1 MKIKEFV
8 IIPSS
13 IDAMGLIHKPG
24 KGPNDRFGFKNVG
37 NNRGNET
44 KEAPPGTYFTKT
56 GNLVRG
62 RLTKAA
68 REKGARET
76 DPKDKQRS
84 KVPPVT
90 QTNEEEHGFD
100 LKLQTDQKMI
110 FKPTM
115 MSTQGD
121 LLSKVTKMV
130 VMTHTTGMKTQKSQW
145 QLK

>member
-24 KGPNDRFGFKNVG
+24 KGPNNRFGFKNVG

-68 REKGARET
+68 REKGPRAT

-90 QTNEEEHGFD
+90 QRNEGKKWSAKYKKSINCANPKGFS
-100 LKLQTDQKMI
+100 QKAHCAGRR
-110 FKPTM
+110 K
-115 MSTQGD
+115 
-121 LLSKVTKMV
+121 K
-130 VMTHTTGMKTQKSQW
+130 
-145 QLK
+145 